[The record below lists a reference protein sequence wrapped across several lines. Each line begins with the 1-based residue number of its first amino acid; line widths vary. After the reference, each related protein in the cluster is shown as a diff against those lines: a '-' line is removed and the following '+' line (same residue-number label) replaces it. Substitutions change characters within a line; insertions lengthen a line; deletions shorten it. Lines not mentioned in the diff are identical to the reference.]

1 MSVIHILTILFCVV
15 PLIWIVLIGKNNN
28 NKINK
33 RFRDAIKRENLSF
46 SLKEQWSNNFIG
58 VDTSKNWLVFLKL
71 NSEESSIQ
79 KIDLAEV
86 ESCEIKIKSREFI
99 KDKQKETVLEL
110 LDLELSF
117 YNEGESIV
125 LNFYDSNGDFS
136 ENYELDRAKK
146 WQNLIEQI
154 MLNKSFHKR
163 AA

>member
-33 RFRDAIKRENLSF
+33 RFKNAIKRENLSF

-58 VDTSKNWLVFLKL
+58 LETSKNTLVFVKL
-71 NSEESSIQ
+71 DSEESAIL
-79 KIDLAEV
+79 KINLAEV
-86 ESCEIKIKSREFI
+86 KSCEIKIKSREYI

-110 LDLELSF
+110 LDLELTF
-117 YNEGESIV
+117 YNEGASIV
-125 LNFYDSNGDFS
+125 LNLYDSNGDFS
-136 ENYELDRAKK
+136 ENYEVDRAER

-154 MLNKSFHKR
+154 ILNKSFHKR

>member
-33 RFRDAIKRENLSF
+33 RFRDAIKRQNLSF

-58 VDTSKNWLVFLKL
+58 FDASKNSLIFLKL
-71 NSEESSIQ
+71 HSEESSIL
-79 KIDLAEV
+79 KIDLDEV

-146 WQNLIEQI
+146 WQNLIEQYI
-154 MLNKSFHKR
+154 LNRRLNKI